1 MKRLQK
7 EKTSSKKQN
16 DIALKPRSATH
27 EYPSSLSSSSS
38 SSSSAKPSSSSSS
51 SSRRRRRPPP
61 PPPPTGEVVFCAPQ
75 CGRETRSADRRA
87 IESSSVVLQLHARE
101 RDALGTLR
109 RRHRRRERR
118 KGRVGDD
125 GGRGYRRV
133 WLFERG
139 SDRENE

>member
-1 MKRLQK
+1 MVNSLKVVLK
-7 EKTSSKKQN
+7 VCWINVMALSKTSNSLLIFFP
-16 DIALKPRSATH
+16 DDALKPRSATH
-27 EYPSSLSSSSS
+27 YPSSSPSSSLSP
-38 SSSSAKPSSSSSS
+38 AKPSL
-51 SSRRRRRPPP
+51 SRHRRPP
-61 PPPPTGEVVFCAPQ
+61 GEVVFCAP

-87 IESSSVVLQLHARE
+87 IESGSIVLQLHAHE

-109 RRHRRRERR
+109 RRHRRRKRR